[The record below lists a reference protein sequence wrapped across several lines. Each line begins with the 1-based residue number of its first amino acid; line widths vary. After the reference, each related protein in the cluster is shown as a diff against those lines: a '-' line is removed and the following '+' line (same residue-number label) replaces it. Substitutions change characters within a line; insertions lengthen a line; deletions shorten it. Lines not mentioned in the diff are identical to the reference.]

1 MKMTT
6 TNKLPTSGCWIHEN
20 KRYRCT
26 LPIASL
32 PYVDAEYEGILKAH
46 DIPYRKFVQTITK
59 HFGELSS
66 KEICEY
72 WNPGVFEENDLS
84 LPLYATMP
92 DGSYYYCGKNYSEKV
107 ITSDTSIAAKKTQK
121 FVEEKIEEYKKIL
134 QEVELYKLAKSA
146 IGDGIAEMCY
156 SEQLSGITESATIQ
170 VPLKTPINTYCFGI
184 LLDTEEFDTI
194 SYYYYD
200 FNMNH
205 DSYKIVK
212 SPRTY
217 WVAIFNMNKIA
228 SNGHITL
235 KVPKQIAGLIIGREH
250 SNINGWAKVIGVEEI
265 NVVPI

>member
-1 MKMTT
+1 MKMIT

-32 PYVDAEYEGILKAH
+32 PSVDAKYEGILKAH
-46 DIPYRKFVQTITK
+46 DIPYRKFVQTIK
-59 HFGELSS
+59 NHFGELSS

-72 WNPGVFEENDLS
+72 WNPGVFEENDVS

-121 FVEEKIEEYKKIL
+121 FVEEKIEEYEKIL
-134 QEVELYKLAKSA
+134 QEVELYTLAKSA

-156 SEQLSGITESATIQ
+156 SEQLSKITEFATIQ
-170 VPLKTPINTYCFGI
+170 VPLKTPRNTYFCGI
-184 LLDTEEFDTI
+184 LLDTEEFDI
-194 SYYYYD
+194 VSYRSYE
-200 FNMNH
+200 FNICHN
-205 DSYKIVK
+205 SYKILQ
-212 SPRTY
+212 RLNTN

-228 SNGHITL
+228 PDGHITL
-235 KVPKQIAGLIIGREH
+235 KVPKQIAGLTIGREH
-250 SNINGWAKVIGVEEI
+250 SNINAWAKIIGVEEI
-265 NVVPI
+265 HVVPV